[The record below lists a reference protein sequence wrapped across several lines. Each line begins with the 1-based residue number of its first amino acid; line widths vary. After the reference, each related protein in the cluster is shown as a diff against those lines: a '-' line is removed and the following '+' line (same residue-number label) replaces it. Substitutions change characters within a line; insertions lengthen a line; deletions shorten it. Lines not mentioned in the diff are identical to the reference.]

1 MDFFSPDQPKKN
13 FRRITITNSNE
24 IRLDADMIRLLIAID
39 ETKEL
44 EQIANEVG
52 MDHARL
58 NTTLSKLLELKLV
71 EPVQTDIP
79 CLDNAF
85 IRALKINLSQAV
97 GPMAEILIDD
107 VAADM
112 NLSVSQIPIAQAAE
126 FISTLSL
133 EIPDED
139 SSVQFKKAMLE
150 LIKKQLG

>member
-1 MDFFSPDQPKKN
+1 MDFFSTDQPKIF
-13 FRRITITNSNE
+13 FRKITQINSDE
-24 IRLDADMIRLLIAID
+24 FCLDADMIRLLIAID

-44 EQIANEVG
+44 EQIANEVR
-52 MDHARL
+52 MDRASL
-58 NTTLSKLLELKLV
+58 NATLSKLLELKLV
-71 EPVQTDIP
+71 EPIQTDIP
-79 CLDNAF
+79 YLDNEF

-107 VAADM
+107 VAAEM
-112 NLSVSQIPIAQAAE
+112 NLSVSETPKTQAAE

-150 LIKKQLG
+150 LIKKQQG